1 MGDSDSL
8 VLHELVEALVDLLVQ
23 VVEVLAH
30 LVLWQGW
37 WHELHLVDLGDDV
50 LWAGEGLLD
59 ESHGDLLV
67 SLGRLGDDAQAVL
80 VELHNGLHHA
90 DGLVQWAVVVVLTEG
105 VLLEELILDDLGS
118 LFTKHGVVS

>member
-50 LWAGEGLLD
+50 LFQ
-59 ESHGDLLV
+59 ESTTQTGTKAVETMEERHGDA
-67 SLGRLGDDAQAVL
+67 G
-80 VELHNGLHHA
+80 
-90 DGLVQWAVVVVLTEG
+90 
-105 VLLEELILDDLGS
+105 
-118 LFTKHGVVS
+118 